1 MTVAASNGGTPVAG
15 TGSDG
20 VYDVVSPRAD
30 HLMESLRGAGYSLPA
45 AVSDL
50 IDNSVTAGAGN
61 IWVDFHWSGA
71 NSRVLIL
78 DDGRG
83 MSEVELVDAMRIGS
97 RSPREERDGDDL
109 GRFGLGLKTAS
120 ISQAR
125 SLTVATRTVSSES
138 PSVRRWDL
146 DHLAS
151 VGEWQLLRP
160 TVEELGE
167 DVAALNELPHGTLVI
182 WEKPDRMVGDVGP
195 DDERARRQFLQA
207 LEAVENHIAM
217 VFHRLMTGRGAVA
230 IWLNGQRITPWDPFL
245 MAEDA
250 TQDMGSESLGRGG
263 EVVVNPYVLPH
274 HSRLTSERHRQ
285 AGGPAGWNAQQGFYV
300 YRNRRLLLP
309 GDWLGLEFQ
318 KEEHYKLARIL
329 VDLPNSSDDEWDID
343 VRKSRASPPL
353 RFRDDLLR
361 IARATRR
368 RAVEVYRHRGKTM
381 ARSSRSVPTFVWLRR
396 SRGGRIHYAVN
407 RDHPL
412 ISAALSSPSVTGAEL
427 GRILRLVEEY
437 VPVQQI
443 WVDMAE
449 GDETQSQP
457 FEASAEAEIAEL
469 IRALYAALTGAGAT
483 HGEAMDRLVRTEII
497 GDRFELLEAT
507 VGELLGGVG
516 VE

>member
-1 MTVAASNGGTPVAG
+1 MTRTASGSGSAAAG
-15 TGSDG
+15 TRVDDS
-20 VYDVVSPRAD
+20 YDVVSPRAD

-50 IDNSVTAGAGN
+50 IDNSITAGAGN
-61 IWVDFHWSGA
+61 IWLNFHWSGA
-71 NSRVLIL
+71 NSRVSIL
-78 DDGRG
+78 DDGCG
-83 MSEVELVDAMRIGS
+83 MSETELVDAMRIGS
-97 RSPREERDGDDL
+97 RSPREERDSDDL

-125 SLTVATRTVSSES
+125 SLTVATRTVSSGS
-138 PSVRRWDL
+138 PSIRRWDL

-160 TVEELGE
+160 TAEELGE
-167 DVAALNELPHGTLVI
+167 DVPALNELPHGTLVI

-195 DDERARRQFLQA
+195 DDERARRQFLQV

-217 VFHRLMTGRGAVA
+217 VFHRLMTGRGAVS
-230 IWLNGQRITPWDPFL
+230 IWLNGQRVTPWDPFL
-245 MAEDA
+245 TMGDA
-250 TQDMGSESLGRGG
+250 TQDMGSESLGRDG

-274 HSRLTSERHRQ
+274 HSRLTSEQHRL

-329 VDLPNSSDDEWDID
+329 VDLPNSSDEEWDID
-343 VRKSRASPPL
+343 VRKSRARPPL

-368 RAVEVYRHRGKTM
+368 RAVEVYRHRGKTIG
-381 ARSSRSVPTFVWLRR
+381 RSSRSAPTFVWQRR
-396 SRGGRIHYAVN
+396 TRGGRVSYVVN
-407 RDHPL
+407 RGHPL
-412 ISAALSSPSVTGAEL
+412 VSGALNSTSINARQL
-427 GRILRLVEEY
+427 RLILRLIEEY

-457 FEASAEAEIAEL
+457 FESAAEPEIVAL
-469 IRALYAALTGAGAT
+469 IRAAYEALINSGST
-483 HGEAMDRLVRTEII
+483 HEEALARLVRTEVM
-497 GDRFELLEAT
+497 GDRFELVEST
-507 VGELLGGVG
+507 VREL
-516 VE
+516 VEGTRVE

>member
-15 TGSDG
+15 TGSEG

-50 IDNSVTAGAGN
+50 IDNSVTGGAGN

-71 NSRVLIL
+71 HSRVLIL

-97 RSPREERDGDDL
+97 RSPREERDADDL

-120 ISQAR
+120 ISQVR
-125 SLTVATRTVSSES
+125 SLTVATRTEASES
-138 PSVRRWDL
+138 PSIRRWDL

-160 TVEELGE
+160 TVEEVGE

-182 WEKPDRMVGDVGP
+182 WEKPDRMVGDVGS

-250 TQDMGSESLGRGG
+250 TQDMGSESLGRDG

-274 HSRLTSERHRQ
+274 HSRLTSEQHRQ

-343 VRKSRASPPL
+343 VRKSRARPPL

>member
-1 MTVAASNGGTPVAG
+1 MTASESTSLQACTRVDDA
-15 TGSDG
+15 
-20 VYDVVSPRAD
+20 YDVVSPRAD

-45 AVSDL
+45 AISDL
-50 IDNSVTAGAGN
+50 IDNSITAGAGN
-61 IWVDFHWSGA
+61 IWLDFHWSGT
-71 NSRVLIL
+71 NSRVSIL

-83 MSEVELVDAMRIGS
+83 MSETELVDAMRIGS
-97 RSPREERDGDDL
+97 RSPREERDADDL

-120 ISQAR
+120 ISQVR
-125 SLTVATRTVSSES
+125 SLTVATRTVSSEH
-138 PSVRRWDL
+138 PSIRRWDL

-151 VGEWQLLRP
+151 VGDWQLLRP
-160 TVEELGE
+160 TADELRE
-167 DVAALNELPHGTLVI
+167 DAVALNELPHGTLVV
-182 WEKPDRMVGDVGP
+182 WEKPDRMVGDVGV

-217 VFHRLMTGRGAVA
+217 VFHRLMTGRGAVS

-245 MAEDA
+245 TAEDA
-250 TQDMGSESLGRGG
+250 TQDMGSESLGRDGG
-263 EVVVNPYVLPH
+263 VVVNPYVLPH
-274 HSRLTSERHRQ
+274 HSRLTAEQHRLV
-285 AGGPAGWNAQQGFYV
+285 GGPAGWNAQQGFYV

-309 GDWLGLEFQ
+309 GDWLGLEFR

-343 VRKSRASPPL
+343 VRKSRARPPL

-368 RAVEVYRHRGKTM
+368 RAVEVYRHRGKTV
-381 ARSSRSVPTFVWLRR
+381 ARSSRSAPTFVWLRR
-396 SRGGRIHYAVN
+396 TQGGRIHYAVN

-412 ISAALSSPSVTGAEL
+412 ISAALNSPAVNGAEL

-449 GDETQSQP
+449 GDETQNLP
-457 FEASAEAEIAEL
+457 FEVAAEAEIAEL
-469 IRALYAALTGAGAT
+469 IRALYTALTGAGAPHDET
-483 HGEAMDRLVRTEII
+483 MDRLVRTEII

-507 VGELLGGVG
+507 IQELLRETK